1 MAKIKKGDF
10 VEVEYTGKIKEIDEV
25 FDTTNEELAKETGLH
40 NPHMVYGPVA
50 VCIGEARILKG
61 IDDELIGK
69 ETGKDYKI
77 ELSPEKGFGKKDAK
91 LFKVIPFS
99 TFKKNKIVPEQ
110 GMQVNIDGM
119 MGIIKRATGGRCMV
133 DFNHPLAGKTLVY
146 DIKVNKIVA
155 DDSEKIK
162 SFLRL
167 ELGVKDADVKIEEG
181 NAKVVLEKELPE
193 KAREMLSGKLAELI
207 PSVKKISFSGKDE
220 TKK

>member
-1 MAKIKKGDF
+1 MTKIKKGDF
-10 VEVEYTGKIKEIDEV
+10 VEVEYTGRIKDIDEV
-25 FDTTNEELAKETGLH
+25 FDTTDEKLAKETELH

-50 VCIGEARILKG
+50 VCIGEAQILKG

-77 ELSPEKGFGKKDAK
+77 ELSPEKGFGKKDVK

-99 TFKKNKIVPEQ
+99 TFKKNKIMPEQ

-133 DFNHPLAGKTLVY
+133 DFNHPLAGRILVY
-146 DIKVNKIVA
+146 DVKVNKIVA

-181 NAKVVLEKELPE
+181 NAKIVLEKELPE
-193 KAREMLSGKLAELI
+193 KAGDLISKKLAELI
-207 PSVKKISFSGKDE
+207 PSVKKVSFSKKDE